1 VNTSFPRTARLTQ
14 RADFDHV
21 FQAPE
26 RKSSDRCFT
35 VLGRCRLQDGAAR
48 LGLVIA
54 KRQIRRAHERNR
66 IKRLV
71 SYRRLS
77 ADDAARRIAAQVG
90 DEKRRQAATYIVDN
104 HGPIEKLAPQVDDII
119 AQLRAVE

>member
-1 VNTSFPRTARLTQ
+1 MNTSFPRTARLTQ

-35 VLGRCRLQDGAAR
+35 VLGRSRLQGAPTR

-66 IKRLV
+66 VKRLV
-71 SYRRLS
+71 REAFRQLPQREK
-77 ADDAARRIAAQVG
+77 AALDIVIIARAAAQ
-90 DEKRRQAATYIVDN
+90 DTDN
-104 HGPIEKLAPQVDDII
+104 TALFRTLHRHFQRII
-119 AQLRAVE
+119 P

>member
-1 VNTSFPRTARLTQ
+1 MNTSFPRTARLTQ

-35 VLGRCRLQDGAAR
+35 VLGRCRLQGSTAR

-71 SYRRLS
+71 RESF
-77 ADDAARRIAAQVG
+77 
-90 DEKRRQAATYIVDN
+90 RQLPTREHTA
-104 HGPIEKLAPQVDDII
+104 LDII
-119 AQLRAVE
+119 VIARHAAETHDNTAIARALARHWQRLFPET

>member
-54 KRQIRRAHERNR
+54 RPMTTPENYIPAFRRRK
-66 IKRLV
+66 I
-71 SYRRLS
+71 
-77 ADDAARRIAAQVG
+77 
-90 DEKRRQAATYIVDN
+90 DEPGLLR
-104 HGPIEKLAPQVDDII
+104 KLARHAAEEHDNAAI
-119 AQLRAVE
+119 ARALARHWQRLFPEK

>member
-1 VNTSFPRTARLTQ
+1 MNTSFPRTARLTQ
-14 RADFDHV
+14 RADYDQV
-21 FQAPE
+21 FHAPE

-35 VLGRCRLQDGAAR
+35 VLGRCRLQGSTAR

-71 SYRRLS
+71 RESFRQLPARER
-77 ADDAARRIAAQVG
+77 AA
-90 DEKRRQAATYIVDN
+90 
-104 HGPIEKLAPQVDDII
+104 LDII
-119 AQLRAVE
+119 VIARHAAEEHDNAAIARILARHWQRLFP

>member
-1 VNTSFPRTARLTQ
+1 MNTSFPRTARLTQ

-71 SYRRLS
+71 RESFRQLPARER
-77 ADDAARRIAAQVG
+77 AA
-90 DEKRRQAATYIVDN
+90 
-104 HGPIEKLAPQVDDII
+104 LDII
-119 AQLRAVE
+119 VIARHAAEDETHDNAAIARLLARHWQRLFP

>member
-1 VNTSFPRTARLTQ
+1 MNASFPHTARLTQ
-14 RADFDHV
+14 RREYDHV

-26 RKSSDRCFT
+26 RESSDRCFT

-71 SYRRLS
+71 RESFRQLLARER
-77 ADDAARRIAAQVG
+77 AA
-90 DEKRRQAATYIVDN
+90 
-104 HGPIEKLAPQVDDII
+104 LDII
-119 AQLRAVE
+119 VIARHAAEEHDNATIARALARHWQRLFPEK

>member
-1 VNTSFPRTARLTQ
+1 MNTSFPRTARLTQ

-71 SYRRLS
+71 RER
-77 ADDAARRIAAQVG
+77 AA
-90 DEKRRQAATYIVDN
+90 
-104 HGPIEKLAPQVDDII
+104 LDII
-119 AQLRAVE
+119 VIARHAAEEHDNAAIARALARHWQRLFPEK

>member
-1 VNTSFPRTARLTQ
+1 MNTSFPRTARLTQ

-54 KRQIRRAHERNR
+54 KRRIRRAHERNR

-71 SYRRLS
+71 RESFRQLPARER
-77 ADDAARRIAAQVG
+77 AA
-90 DEKRRQAATYIVDN
+90 
-104 HGPIEKLAPQVDDII
+104 LDII
-119 AQLRAVE
+119 VIARHAAEEHDNAAIARALARHWQRLFPEK

>member
-1 VNTSFPRTARLTQ
+1 MNASFPHTARLTQ
-14 RADFDHV
+14 RREYDHV

-35 VLGRCRLQDGAAR
+35 VLGRSRLQGEPAR
-48 LGLVIA
+48 LGLVVA

-71 SYRRLS
+71 RESFRHLPARER
-77 ADDAARRIAAQVG
+77 AA
-90 DEKRRQAATYIVDN
+90 
-104 HGPIEKLAPQVDDII
+104 LDII
-119 AQLRAVE
+119 VIARHAAETRDNAAIARLLARHWQRLFP

>member
-1 VNTSFPRTARLTQ
+1 MNTSFPRTARLTQ

-71 SYRRLS
+71 RESFRQLPARER
-77 ADDAARRIAAQVG
+77 AA
-90 DEKRRQAATYIVDN
+90 
-104 HGPIEKLAPQVDDII
+104 LDII
-119 AQLRAVE
+119 VIARHAAEEHDNAAIACALARHWQRLFPEK

>member
-1 VNTSFPRTARLTQ
+1 MNTSFPRTARLTQ

-71 SYRRLS
+71 RESFRQLPARER
-77 ADDAARRIAAQVG
+77 AA
-90 DEKRRQAATYIVDN
+90 
-104 HGPIEKLAPQVDDII
+104 LDII
-119 AQLRAVE
+119 VIARHAAETHDNAAIALLLARHWQRIFP